1 MVSVRPCGVS
11 REARTLIY
19 NGTRGFLFKTAKLIH
34 EAHFSLRGNSECS
47 SQQCAKIYTEL
58 TLFC

>member
-11 REARTLIY
+11 REARTLIF

-34 EAHFSLRGNSECS
+34 GAHFSLRGMFKSTMREDL
-47 SQQCAKIYTEL
+47 Y
-58 TLFC
+58 